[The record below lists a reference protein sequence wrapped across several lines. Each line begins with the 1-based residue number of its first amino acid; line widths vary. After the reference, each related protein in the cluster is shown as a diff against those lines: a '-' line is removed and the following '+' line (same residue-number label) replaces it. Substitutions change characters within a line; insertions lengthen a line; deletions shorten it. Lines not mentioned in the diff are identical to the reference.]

1 MFSAL
6 QVETDG
12 RLKAIS
18 DRGIS
23 SAWRPHRQF
32 NQGKIDVNG
41 GNAMS
46 VSCAQWMDVP
56 FRKVVVADDH
66 MVVAQG
72 IERLLMECFA
82 SIELVSSGE
91 ELLDS
96 LHRETP
102 DVVVSDISMPGISG
116 IDVMRRVRS
125 EGSRTP
131 FVFLTMHDE
140 SSMAAEAIRA
150 GAQGYILKSA
160 AGDELVRAIN
170 GVMEGQ
176 TYVTP
181 TLAANA
187 IVSAGR
193 CQYVLTEKQLRILE
207 YVARGLRSKQIA
219 YELGVSVRT
228 IESHKYAIM
237 QELGVHGTLE
247 LVRKAEQEGLIRH

>member
-1 MFSAL
+1 
-6 QVETDG
+6 
-12 RLKAIS
+12 
-18 DRGIS
+18 
-23 SAWRPHRQF
+23 
-32 NQGKIDVNG
+32 
-41 GNAMS
+41 MS
-46 VSCAQWMDVP
+46 VSCAQSVSVP

-66 MVVAQG
+66 MLVAQG
-72 IERLLMECFA
+72 IERLLMDCFE
-82 SIELVSSGE
+82 SIVLVSSGE

-96 LHRETP
+96 LRRESP

-116 IDVMRRVRS
+116 IDVMRQARS
-125 EGSRTP
+125 EGCLTP

-150 GAQGYILKSA
+150 GARGYILKSA

-170 GVMEGQ
+170 GVMDGQ

-187 IVSAGR
+187 IVASGR
-193 CQYVLTEKQLRILE
+193 CQYVLTDKQLRILE

-247 LVRKAEQEGLIRH
+247 LVRKAELDGLIRH

>member
-1 MFSAL
+1 M
-6 QVETDG
+6 
-12 RLKAIS
+12 
-18 DRGIS
+18 
-23 SAWRPHRQF
+23 WRPHRQF
-32 NQGKIDVNG
+32 NQGRIDVNG
-41 GNAMS
+41 DNPMGI
-46 VSCAQWMDVP
+46 SCAQLMEVP

-66 MVVAQG
+66 MLVAQG
-72 IERLLMECFA
+72 IERLLMECFS

-91 ELLDS
+91 ELLES
-96 LHRETP
+96 LHREAP

-116 IDVMRRVRS
+116 LDVMRQVRR
-125 EGSRTP
+125 EGCSTP

-150 GAQGYILKSA
+150 GAQGYILKSS

-187 IVSAGR
+187 VLCAGR

>member
-1 MFSAL
+1 MFGWLQMHRDDRTGCHHARRSGRWRSHL
-6 QVETDG
+6 QV
-12 RLKAIS
+12 
-18 DRGIS
+18 
-23 SAWRPHRQF
+23 
-32 NQGKIDVNG
+32 NQGKIETNG
-41 GNAMS
+41 DNAMG
-46 VSCAQWMDVP
+46 VSCAQSMSVP

-66 MVVAQG
+66 MLVAQG
-72 IERLLMECFA
+72 IERLLMDCFE
-82 SIELVSSGE
+82 SIVLVSSGE

-96 LHRETP
+96 LRRESP

-116 IDVMRRVRS
+116 IDVMRQARS
-125 EGSRTP
+125 EGCLTP

-150 GAQGYILKSA
+150 GARGYILKSA

-170 GVMEGQ
+170 GVMDGQ

-187 IVSAGR
+187 IVASGR
-193 CQYVLTEKQLRILE
+193 CQYVLTDKQLRILE

-247 LVRKAEQEGLIRH
+247 LVRKAELEGLIRH

>member
-1 MFSAL
+1 MESA
-6 QVETDG
+6 V
-12 RLKAIS
+12 R
-18 DRGIS
+18 
-23 SAWRPHRQF
+23 RPHRQF

-41 GNAMS
+41 ENAMGI
-46 VSCAQWMDVP
+46 SCAQLMEVP

-66 MVVAQG
+66 MLVAQG

-96 LHRETP
+96 LHREEP
-102 DVVVSDISMPGISG
+102 DVVVSDISMPGLSG
-116 IDVMRRVRS
+116 IDVMRQVRS
-125 EGSRTP
+125 EGCRTP

-150 GAQGYILKSA
+150 GAQGYILKSS

-170 GVMEGQ
+170 GVMDGQ

-181 TLAANA
+181 TLAASA
-187 IVSAGR
+187 VLCAGR

-237 QELGVHGTLE
+237 QELGAHGTLE